1 MNVHR
6 FRLTLVLA
14 LAVMLLAACGAPAA
28 PVQPTAAPA
37 QPPAVTATQ
46 AAPTAATNAS
56 APKSGGTLV
65 VGLSFE
71 PSGMDPHADLHK
83 FIPIIT
89 WPVYDTLLYKNPDG
103 TFVPGLAT
111 SWDISPDG
119 LTYTFKLRQGV
130 KFHDGTPF
138 NAQAVKFSF
147 DRIVDP
153 ATKSRNAVN
162 LIGPHKST
170 DVVDDYTVKVNLKQP
185 YAAFLD
191 SASLTWLAIVS
202 PSAIQKWGKDYRLHQ
217 VGTGPFRWV
226 EYIEKDHVT
235 LERNP
240 DYNWGPSIFKH
251 QGAPYLDRITFK
263 FVTEDSVRIGTVQT
277 GEINLTNF
285 ETPPQEWKS
294 LESNA
299 KLQTWKQPLPG
310 EPNFYMINTAKPPT
324 DDLAVR
330 QAILYGLNRQELVNT
345 LYGGVLSVAYG
356 PLTSSTFGYNKSVE
370 TMYPY
375 NLDKAKS
382 LLDQA
387 GWKPGPD
394 GIRVKDG
401 QKLAITLVTY
411 TAQPQQEYIQ
421 ANLKTLGFQTDIQM
435 LAPLA
440 YIEACKG
447 SKGNLC
453 TLSVNASDPSML
465 EGFYVPGATYYWTF
479 YKGDDISK
487 LILDGGRVSDPAKR
501 ADLYSQAQ
509 QKIMEQALALPI
521 YTSTAFWL
529 APASLQGL
537 AFDPRGDP
545 IFYDVS
551 LQR

>member
-1 MNVHR
+1 MNAR
-6 FRLTLVLA
+6 RLCTVLVLA
-14 LAVMLLAACGAPAA
+14 LVIMLLGACAA
-28 PVQPTAAPA
+28 PAAPA
-37 QPPAVTATQ
+37 QPPAGPTQ
-46 AAPTAATNAS
+46 AGPVAASSKPAVQ
-56 APKSGGTLV
+56 PGGTLTI
-65 VGLSFE
+65 GLSFE

-83 FIPIIT
+83 FIPIIV
-89 WPVYDTLLYKNPDG
+89 WSVYDTLIYKKPDG

-111 SWDISPDG
+111 SWDVSSDG
-119 LTYTFKLRQGV
+119 LSYTFKLRQGV

-153 ATKSRNAVN
+153 ATKSRNAIN
-162 LIGPHKST
+162 LIGPYQST
-170 DVVDDYTVKVNLKQP
+170 DVVDDYMVKVNLKQP

-191 SASLTWLAIVS
+191 STSLAWLAIVS
-202 PSAIQKWGKDYRLHQ
+202 PTAVKKWGADYRLHQ

-226 EYIEKDHVT
+226 EYVEKDHVT

-251 QGAPYLDRITFK
+251 QGAAYLDRITFK
-263 FVTEDSVRIGTVQT
+263 FITEDSVRLGTLQT
-277 GEINLTNF
+277 GEIGLTNF

-294 LESNA
+294 LEGSN
-299 KLQTWKQPLPG
+299 KYQTWKQLLPG
-310 EPNFYMINTAKPPT
+310 EPNFYMINTAKSPT

-330 QAILYGLNRQELVNT
+330 QALLYGVNRQELVNT
-345 LYGGVLSVAYG
+345 LYGGVLNVAYG
-356 PLTSSTFGYNKSVE
+356 PITPTTLGYNKNLES
-370 TMYPY
+370 MYPY
-375 NLDKAKS
+375 DPAKAKA

-387 GWKPGPD
+387 GWVPGAD
-394 GIRVKDG
+394 GIRVKNG
-401 QKLAITLVTY
+401 QKLSVTIVTY
-411 TAQPQQEYIQ
+411 TAQPQQEYMQ

-479 YKGDDISK
+479 YKPDDISK
-487 LILDGGRVSDPAKR
+487 LILDAGRMTDPAKR
-501 ADLYSQAQ
+501 ADLYSQAE

-521 YTSTAFWL
+521 YNSVAFWL

-537 AFDPRGDP
+537 TFDPRGDP
-545 IFYDVS
+545 MFYDVS
-551 LQR
+551 VPH